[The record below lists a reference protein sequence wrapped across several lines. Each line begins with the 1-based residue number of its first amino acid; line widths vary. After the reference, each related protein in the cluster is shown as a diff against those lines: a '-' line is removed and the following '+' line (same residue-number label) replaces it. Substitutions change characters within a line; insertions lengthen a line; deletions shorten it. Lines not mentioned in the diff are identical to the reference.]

1 MKIDLKRIAIRDIAE
16 GYEDNGELGGVVG
29 YGGNLDI
36 RPKYQREFIYKDN
49 QRDAVIRTVMSGF
62 PLNVLYW
69 AVNDD
74 GKYEML
80 DGQQRTISVCQFVQ
94 GDFSFDHG
102 GSPHFFHNLPA
113 EVQKKF
119 YDYKLH
125 IYFCEGSD
133 GEKLDWFRTINVAG
147 ERLTDQELRNA
158 VYCGSWVS
166 AAKVWFSRTG
176 GAAYSIAKYYISG
189 TPNRQEYLKTAIK
202 WHCGSNNDDNIKEY
216 MNLHRNDADAEELW
230 GYFQSVVNWIKATFP
245 DKNKYMKGLDWGAL
259 YAAHSHKKLDIP
271 ALRERVKTLMTDD
284 EITKPAGI
292 YAYVLDGK
300 PKHLNLRAFPDRIKN
315 TVYIRENGLC
325 ANRADPNCPMGDK
338 QIPESEVHAD
348 HITPWS
354 EGGETEIKNCQ
365 ILCAEC
371 NRRKS
376 NK

>member
-189 TPNRQEYLKTAIK
+189 TQPTGIFENCYQVALWQQQRRQ
-202 WHCGSNNDDNIKEY
+202 H
-216 MNLHRNDADAEELW
+216 
-230 GYFQSVVNWIKATFP
+230 Q
-245 DKNKYMKGLDWGAL
+245 
-259 YAAHSHKKLDIP
+259 
-271 ALRERVKTLMTDD
+271 
-284 EITKPAGI
+284 GI
-292 YAYVLDGK
+292 YELAPQRCRCRRIVGVFSIGSELD
-300 PKHLNLRAFPDRIKN
+300 
-315 TVYIRENGLC
+315 
-325 ANRADPNCPMGDK
+325 
-338 QIPESEVHAD
+338 
-348 HITPWS
+348 
-354 EGGETEIKNCQ
+354 
-365 ILCAEC
+365 
-371 NRRKS
+371 
-376 NK
+376 